1 MIDLD
6 DTDRAILRALVAD
19 AGQSAGAIG
28 RALGLSQPAAWRRIR
43 RLEAAGI
50 LAGRRIDLAADRLG
64 FGVTVFL
71 GVKLATKGRVSLEDF
86 ERAVTAI
93 PEVQVVQHVLGLYDY
108 RLRVTARDLA
118 DFERVLRRRIM
129 TLPGIGNVE
138 ANVLLS
144 EERLAG
150 PLG

>member
-19 AGQSAGAIG
+19 AGQGAGALG
-28 RALGLSQPAAWRRIR
+28 RKLGLSQPATWRRIR
-43 RLEAAGI
+43 RLEAAGV
-50 LAGRRIDLAADRLG
+50 LRGRRLLLDAPAVG

-86 ERAVTAI
+86 ERAVSAI
-93 PEVQVVQHVLGLYDY
+93 PEVQTVEHVLGLYDY
-108 RLRVTARDLA
+108 RLRVVARDLP
-118 DFERVLRRRIM
+118 DFERILRRRIM
-129 TLPGIGNVE
+129 TLPGAGDVE

>member
-6 DTDRAILRALVAD
+6 DTDHALIMALARD
-19 AGQSAGAIG
+19 ATLSASALG
-28 RALGLSQPAAWRRIR
+28 RRFGLSQPATWRRIR
-43 RLEAAGI
+43 RLEEAGI
-50 LAGRRIDLAADRLG
+50 LKDKYLRLNAEALG

-71 GVKLATKGRVSLEDF
+71 GVKLATKGRVSLDDF
-86 ERAVTAI
+86 ERAVSAI
-93 PEVQVVQHVLGLYDY
+93 PEVQTVEHVLGLYDY
-108 RLRVTARDLA
+108 RLRIVARNLA

-129 TLPGIGNVE
+129 TLPGAGQVE

-150 PLG
+150 PL